1 MATAWM
7 ALLQSTYA
15 AGASAAVIGSRQ
27 PMVPYSRPAV
37 STSRVDGTEVA
48 SFVTHDLN
56 ADRQTVQSFG
66 DEWNRFSS
74 FTEEETRRAGD
85 QYFDIVTPEMANAT
99 TVALDL
105 GCGTGRWSKYLSRRV
120 KFIEAVDPGEAVLA
134 AVRHTASCPNIRV
147 TKAGY
152 GSLPFAR
159 ESFDFVFSLGVVHHL
174 PDTAAAVARGSLH
187 VEGPGWLL
195 LYIYYNLDNRGA
207 LHRLLFGVAD
217 RCRRPISRLPRRL
230 KFLVCEAIASAATHR
245 SWLFA
250 RFADLPAGRPEQG
263 ASAYCV
269 DKPWK
274 VIRNDSLDRFGT
286 PLEQRFSRRR
296 DRADAG
302 RRRTG

>member
-1 MATAWM
+1 
-7 ALLQSTYA
+7 
-15 AGASAAVIGSRQ
+15 
-27 PMVPYSRPAV
+27 MVPYNRPAV
-37 STSRVDGTEVA
+37 STTRVDGTDVA
-48 SFVTHDLN
+48 SFVTHELN

-85 QYFDIVTPEMANAT
+85 QYFDIVTPEMADAT

-152 GSLPFAR
+152 GSLPFDR

-174 PDTAAAVARGSLH
+174 PDTPAAVREAASMLK
-187 VEGPGWLL
+187 PSGWLL
-195 LYIYYNLDNRGA
+195 LYVYYNLDNRGA
-207 LHRLLFGVAD
+207 LHRVLFGAAD
-217 RCRRPISRLPRRL
+217 GCRRLISRLPRAL
-230 KFLVCEAIASAATHR
+230 KFLVCDAIAVCVYAPLV
-245 SWLFA
+245 LFA
-250 RFADLPAGRPEQG
+250 RFVKLFDEDAAKRIPL
-263 ASAYCV
+263 AYYA

-286 PLEQRFSRRR
+286 PLEKRFSRAEIQQMLVAAGMAGIHFSEDEPYWHVVARKR
-296 DRADAG
+296 DAD
-302 RRRTG
+302 